1 MLRWRGLGA
10 KPAEPPWS
18 GPQPNGAAFLIPPGG
33 WREKGSTQPMP
44 PKSTSSALH
53 GRDRSEEPGMF
64 GLCPWLFVQTSRHSG
79 PKHFPFPACVCKDI
93 DTCIMTK
100 LRYTVRV
107 GWGPEE
113 ARRCVVSEQ
122 VEIEGGSW
130 AYPADTRV
138 RASGRQRQRLT
149 RVSSS

>member
-1 MLRWRGLGA
+1 
-10 KPAEPPWS
+10 
-18 GPQPNGAAFLIPPGG
+18 
-33 WREKGSTQPMP
+33 
-44 PKSTSSALH
+44 
-53 GRDRSEEPGMF
+53 MF

-130 AYPADTRV
+130 AYPAATRV
-138 RASGRQRQRLT
+138 RASGRQREADEGQLQLEEEKRT
-149 RVSSS
+149 KFPPGRAKPT